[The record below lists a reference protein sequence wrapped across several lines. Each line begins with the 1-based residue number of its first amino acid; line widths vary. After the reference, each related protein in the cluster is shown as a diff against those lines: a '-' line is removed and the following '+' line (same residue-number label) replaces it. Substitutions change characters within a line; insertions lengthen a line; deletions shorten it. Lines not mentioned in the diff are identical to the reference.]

1 MWYYYSMK
9 NTYERLAKASKKHG
23 EKNDCTVKAVAVLAN
38 LPYNYA
44 HAALAKVGRKRGK
57 GPTWGNFFKVLR
69 NLNLWYERVEIEGKT
84 VRTLEKNL
92 PKKGRYLITVRG
104 HVLAAVDGKVHDW
117 SSGRLHRINKV
128 YKISF

>member
-1 MWYYYSMK
+1 M
-9 NTYERLAKASKKHG
+9 G
-23 EKNDCTVKAVAVLAN
+23 EFLQGVEELEPLLCLSG
-38 LPYNYA
+38 Y
-44 HAALAKVGRKRGK
+44 VGQ
-57 GPTWGNFFKVLR
+57 TC
-69 NLNLWYERVEIEGKT
+69 
-84 VRTLEKNL
+84 RTLEKNL